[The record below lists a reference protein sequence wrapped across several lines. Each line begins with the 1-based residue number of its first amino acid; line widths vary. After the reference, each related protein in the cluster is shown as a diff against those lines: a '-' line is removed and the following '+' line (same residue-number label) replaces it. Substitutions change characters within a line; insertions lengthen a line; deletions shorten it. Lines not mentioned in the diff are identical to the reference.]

1 MAPNYLLTQK
11 VKAWL
16 QCAEVVLIIAA
27 ETSHILLSAI
37 EHGPNRLHGTCRQL
51 SRLRQLEIVQEE
63 HSLVTSGSQ
72 LHDIFGSK
80 LFHPLPQHGTRFP
93 TTTTR
98 RICCLAAIKA
108 PPPASVRVQYHCLLL
123 DGAMIFHY
131 TLLLHSLL

>member
-1 MAPNYLLTQK
+1 MAPNYLYTQK

-63 HSLVTSGSQ
+63 HSLVTSDSH
-72 LHDIFGSK
+72 LHDIFGTSM
-80 LFHPLPQHGTRFP
+80 FHPLPHHGTRFP
-93 TTTTR
+93 TTT
-98 RICCLAAIKA
+98 CGLAAIKA
-108 PPPASVRVQYHCLLL
+108 LHPPPGISSRAVLQQCSYLL
-123 DGAMIFHY
+123 
-131 TLLLHSLL
+131 